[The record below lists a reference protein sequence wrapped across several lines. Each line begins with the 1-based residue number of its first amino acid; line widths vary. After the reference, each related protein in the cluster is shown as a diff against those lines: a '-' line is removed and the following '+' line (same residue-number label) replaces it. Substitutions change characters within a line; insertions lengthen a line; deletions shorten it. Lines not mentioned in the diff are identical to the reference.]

1 MSDEPVPA
9 EPDSQVF
16 QALDQV
22 QQKLDQVCVYKSA
35 KKMRLRHVHRLLC
48 APS

>member
-9 EPDSQVF
+9 EPDAQAF

-22 QQKLDQVCVYKSA
+22 QQKLDQVCVY
-35 KKMRLRHVHRLLC
+35 V
-48 APS
+48 